1 VRLKIIPPNRKDFS
15 RRDFFNRG
23 LCITTGALAAVAL
36 ASCDSLKTAK
46 TKKSVGKMP
55 ATHSVTARTRF
66 GFTTYQWGQDWD
78 VPTLIANCTK
88 AGALGVEL
96 RTSMSYAHGVE
107 LKLNAQQR
115 SEVRKR
121 FEDSPVELVGIASS
135 EKYDSPE
142 KAELDSAIENTKAY
156 VKLSRD
162 VGGSGVR
169 VFPNSFH
176 NDVPREETIEQIAKA
191 LNVVGAFAADYGQ
204 QIRLEAHGSA
214 GELPTINAI
223 MEKVDQPSVR
233 VKLNSDV
240 RDTKGEGF
248 EYQFKLVKDFL
259 GDTLHL
265 HNLKDT
271 EFPYQLQMD
280 LLVKMGWGGWQLME
294 AENKVP
300 DRLQALIEQH
310 RIWDQMLAE
319 ALNV

>member
-1 VRLKIIPPNRKDFS
+1 MIPSNRTNLS
-15 RRDFFNRG
+15 RRDFLNRG
-23 LCITTGALAAVAL
+23 LYFTGGAAAAVAL
-36 ASCDSLKTAK
+36 TSCDSLKTAE
-46 TKKSVGKMP
+46 TKKPV
-55 ATHSVTARTRF
+55 ARTRF

-107 LKLNAQQR
+107 LELNTQQR

-121 FEDSPVELVGIASS
+121 FEDSPVCLVGIASG
-135 EKYDSPE
+135 EKYDSPD

-176 NDVPREETIEQIAKA
+176 DGVPREKTIEQIASA
-191 LNVVGAFAADYGQ
+191 LNVVGAFAAGYGQ

-214 GELPTINAI
+214 GELPTIKAI
-223 MEKVDQPSVR
+223 MDQVNQPSVR

-240 RDTKGEGF
+240 RDTKDGGF
-248 EYQFKLVKDFL
+248 EYQFNLVKDFL

-265 HNLKDT
+265 HNLKDP
-271 EFPYQLQMD
+271 EFPYQLQMN
-280 LLVKMGWGGWQLME
+280 LLVKAGWIGWQLME

-310 RIWDQMLAE
+310 QIWDRMLAK
-319 ALNV
+319 ALKA

>member
-1 VRLKIIPPNRKDFS
+1 MNPMKRKDLS
-15 RRDFFNRG
+15 RRDFLSRG
-23 LCITTGALAAVAL
+23 LCFTTSAVAAVAL
-36 ASCDSLKTAK
+36 TSSNSVKTAQ
-46 TKKSVGKMP
+46 TKKP
-55 ATHSVTARTRF
+55 AAQTRF

-88 AGALGVEL
+88 AGAFGVEL

-107 LKLNAQQR
+107 LELNAQQR
-115 SEVRKR
+115 REVRKR
-121 FEDSPVELVGIASS
+121 FEDSPVRLVGVASG
-135 EKYDSPE
+135 EKFDSPD

-176 NDVPREETIEQIAKA
+176 DNVPREKTIEQIAKA

-214 GELPTINAI
+214 GELPTIRAI
-223 MEKVDQPSVR
+223 MDQVDLPSVR

-240 RDTKGEGF
+240 RDTRGEGF
-248 EYQFKLVKDFL
+248 EYQFNLVKDFL
-259 GDTLHL
+259 GETLHL

-280 LLVKMGWGGWQLME
+280 LLVRAGWSGWQLME

-300 DRLQALIEQH
+300 DRVQALIEQH
-310 RIWDQMLAE
+310 RIWDRMLANS
-319 ALNV
+319 LNA